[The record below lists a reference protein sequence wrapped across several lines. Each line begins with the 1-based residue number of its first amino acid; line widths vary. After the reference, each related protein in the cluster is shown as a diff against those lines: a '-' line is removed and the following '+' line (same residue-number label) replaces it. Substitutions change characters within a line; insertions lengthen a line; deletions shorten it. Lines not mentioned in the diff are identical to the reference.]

1 MNPSIHHSTSITLL
15 LLWDIVLLSMG
26 KRTDSL
32 TAAPTIAKD
41 VKKSKVIRISMQFNF
56 VALLWPAGFSYS
68 KIFSF
73 KANQFLQYLLFKSRG
88 LE

>member
-32 TAAPTIAKD
+32 AAALTIAKD
-41 VKKSKVIRISMQFNF
+41 VKIVK
-56 VALLWPAGFSYS
+56 
-68 KIFSF
+68 
-73 KANQFLQYLLFKSRG
+73 
-88 LE
+88 